1 MAFESRIQLMESGI
15 PLMNGIWNLSSTD
28 KKSGIQY
35 LESEIQYLESGI
47 HFLESRFRDCLG
59 IPYMAQAS

>member
-1 MAFESRIQLMESGI
+1 
-15 PLMNGIWNLSSTD
+15 MNGIWNLSSAY

-47 HFLESRFRDCLG
+47 HFLESLTWHKPVEVG
-59 IPYMAQAS
+59 QAALKCQ

>member
-1 MAFESRIQLMESGI
+1 
-15 PLMNGIWNLSSTD
+15 MNGIWNFSSTD

-35 LESEIQYLESGI
+35 LELEIQYLESGI
-47 HFLESRFRDCLG
+47 HFLESRFPDCLG

>member
-1 MAFESRIQLMESGI
+1 
-15 PLMNGIWNLSSTD
+15 MNGIWNLSSAD
-28 KKSGIQY
+28 KKPGIQY

-47 HFLESRFRDCLG
+47 HFLESRFRDYLG